1 MAADPHFTRLL
12 GGLEWRR
19 HRQAGLTLVELMV
32 AIAIS
37 LFMIAALIALYVSNS
52 VARTE
57 LDRSS
62 RQIENG
68 RFAIDVLR
76 DDIALA
82 GYYGEVS
89 RRDITAYNDISPCAT
104 ALANMGW
111 STVAAPTPV
120 RVAAPVQGPGA
131 TTTIPTSWGCT
142 GISQRSGTGWL
153 VVRRLVPEALA
164 ATAAAANTLYVQ
176 SNGCLNTSTPFVM
189 AAGPGATNFAL
200 KGSDCSTASPVR
212 AYVTR
217 LYYVSTCGVC
227 SPSDGIP
234 TLKMRELSGNS
245 IVESVVA
252 DGIEDLQFEF
262 GRDTNGDGLVDGY
275 VASTVAAD
283 WPNVVA
289 IRIRL
294 ISRGATASPGYSDD
308 KSYDRG
314 SLFTAYTPTTAEA
327 VYKRRAYTAVV
338 QLPNIGGPREA
349 P

>member
-1 MAADPHFTRLL
+1 MVSDSRIPRPLRCH
-12 GGLEWRR
+12 
-19 HRQAGLTLVELMV
+19 QAGLTLVELMV
-32 AIAIS
+32 SVVIS
-37 LFMIAALIALYVSNS
+37 LFMVAALIALYVSNS
-52 VARTE
+52 VARTD

-82 GYYGEVS
+82 GYYGEIS
-89 RRDITAYNDISPCAT
+89 PRDIAAYNEVSPCVT
-104 ALANMGW
+104 TLANMGW
-111 STVAAPTPV
+111 STVATPTPV

-131 TTTIPTSWGCT
+131 STTIPTAWGCSD
-142 GISQRSGTGWL
+142 ISQRTGTGYL
-153 VVRRLVPEALA
+153 VVRRLVPESLA
-164 ATAAAANTLYVQ
+164 ATAAVSNTLYVQ
-176 SNGCLNTSTPFVM
+176 SNGCLNATTTPFVL

-200 KGSDCSTASPVR
+200 KGSDCATASPVR

-262 GRDTNGDGLVDGY
+262 GRDTDGDGLVDGY
-275 VASTVAAD
+275 VASGAAAD

-294 ISRGATASPGYSDD
+294 ISRGTTQSPGYSDD
-308 KSYDRG
+308 KTYDRG
-314 SLFTAYTPTTAEA
+314 SLFTAYTPATADA
-327 VYKRRAYTAVV
+327 QYKRRAYTALA
-338 QLPNIGGPREA
+338 QLPNRGGPRET